1 MCIEISADAEVAM
14 KATAAHSAKICTLAQ
29 NSSIMV
35 KHTKWKPTDTVWQ
48 QNWYATVRAI

>member
-1 MCIEISADAEVAM
+1 MCIEISADAEVAT
-14 KATAAHSAKICTLAQ
+14 KATVAHLAKICTLAQ